1 MTRIRKFMRIITL
14 AEILSLSEYKIRPFI
29 TKLPPS
35 IVTNFYSP
43 ARKAFIKLLTRE
55 IRTNTYYPPESES
68 RTLWGIRFNSGIFNA
83 AGMFKHGEGYYT
95 AVSQG
100 AGAYLAG
107 TSTGTYR
114 RGNERKGI
122 LHPFMPYPQS
132 GSASN
137 WMGLPNEGHESLAKK
152 LSKIDKVEGC
162 PLGVS
167 ISASPELSESASMK
181 EIVGGLFVFK
191 NAGVDFIELN
201 ESCPNI
207 PHDKHAH
214 SNGLDENLLNRLEYI
229 GRNFIKKSG
238 VNPPV
243 IVKLSNDTDIQLVPA
258 LLDVL
263 TDFGFGGVNFGNTST
278 EYEKYSSIIN
288 SGDKPLF
295 DYFTTI
301 FGGGLSGRLL
311 KRRSFELSSFASNYI
326 DEHQPSNEFYVIRT
340 GGIDSIEDLR
350 QSDEAG
356 IALNQWFTGYF
367 ESFAKHG
374 HSLYK
379 HLFSRHN

>member
-1 MTRIRKFMRIITL
+1 MRIITL
-14 AEILSLSEYKIRPFI
+14 AEILSLAEYKIRPVI

-35 IVTNFYSP
+35 IVTNIYSP

-55 IRTNTYYPPESES
+55 IRSRTYIPPESES
-68 RTLWGIRFNSGIFNA
+68 RILWGIRFNSGIFNA

-95 AVSQG
+95 AASQG

-107 TSTGTYR
+107 TSTGAYR
-114 RGNERKGI
+114 RGNERKGVI
-122 LHPFMPYPQS
+122 HPFMPYPRS

-137 WMGLPNEGHESLAKK
+137 WMGLPNEGHVSLAKK
-152 LSKIDKVEGC
+152 LSKIEKAEGC

-167 ISASPELSESASMK
+167 VSDSPELPEMEAMK
-181 EIVGGLFVFK
+181 ELVNGMGFFK
-191 NAGVDFIELN
+191 SANVDFIELN

-207 PHDKHAH
+207 PQDKPK
-214 SNGLDENLLNRLEYI
+214 NNIGLDENLLNRLEYI
-229 GRNFIKKSG
+229 GRNFIKRTG
-238 VNPPV
+238 ANPPV
-243 IVKLSNDTDIQLVPA
+243 IVKLSNDTDMQLLPA

-263 TDFGFGGVNFGNTST
+263 TGLGFGGVNFGNTST
-278 EYEKYSSIIN
+278 EYGNYASNINVDEKR
-288 SGDKPLF
+288 LF

-311 KRRSFELSSFASNYI
+311 KRRSYELSSFAASYI
-326 DEHQPSNEFYVIRT
+326 ENHPPLNEFYIIRT
-340 GGIDSIEDLR
+340 GGIESLEDIR

-367 ESFAKHG
+367 ENFAKHG

-379 HLFSRHN
+379 HLFSKHN

>member
-1 MTRIRKFMRIITL
+1 MRIITI
-14 AEILSLSEYKIRPFI
+14 AEILSLAEYKIRPFV

-35 IVTNFYSP
+35 IVTNIYSP

-55 IRTNTYYPPESES
+55 IRTGTYIPPESES
-68 RTLWGIRFNSGIFNA
+68 RTLWGIKFNTGIFNG
-83 AGMFKHGEGYYT
+83 AGMFKHGDGYYT
-95 AVSQG
+95 VASQG

-114 RGNERKGI
+114 RGNERKGV
-122 LHPFMPYPQS
+122 LHPFMPYPKS

-137 WMGLPNEGHESLAKK
+137 WMGLPNEGHAFLAKK
-152 LSKIDKVEGC
+152 LSKIEKIEGC
-162 PLGVS
+162 PVGVS
-167 ISASPELSESASMK
+167 ISASPELPELEAMRELVNGMNLFKSA
-181 EIVGGLFVFK
+181 
-191 NAGVDFIELN
+191 NVDFIELN
-201 ESCPNI
+201 ESCPNV
-207 PHDKHAH
+207 PHEKNTN
-214 SNGLDENLLNRLEYI
+214 SIGLDENLLNRLEYI
-229 GRNFIKKSG
+229 GRNFIKQTG
-238 VNPPV
+238 TNPPV
-243 IVKLSNDTDIQLVPA
+243 IVKLSNDTDIQLIPA

-263 TDFGFGGVNFGNTST
+263 TDLGYGGVNFGNTST
-278 EYEKYSSIIN
+278 EYDKYSSMIN

-295 DYFTTI
+295 DYFTST

-311 KRRSFELSSFASNYI
+311 KKKSYELSSFAASYI
-326 DEHQPSNEFYVIRT
+326 ENHPLSNEFYIIRT
-340 GGIDSIEDLR
+340 GGIESIEDLR

-367 ESFAKHG
+367 ENFAKHG